1 MGKQNKSKSK
11 KSDSLVGKGKV
22 TPLQIAFIVDRYLS
36 DNNLSQTR
44 SIFRTEASSLI
55 SKSPVREAPKT
66 LLSLGAILNDYISL
80 KEQKVILDQERVR
93 LEQEKFRVQNLLHGM
108 QQVMNAYNAS
118 GNVAPAPP
126 AATPMIQASVTR
138 SAVMVPRADP
148 FRGSPSAAG
157 CPVYKSPNC
166 FPVSTP
172 SNTTTEHSN
181 LSSITNQPSTRK
193 RMGSSA
199 VSDSAPD
206 AKKSRSK
213 LASRKIPSKCTLK
226 QSDNDAATQENVHP
240 SPMIGSSTQNCTP
253 TGPIVQTSN
262 VAKSLFHQPLPSPP
276 TSSSNPNTPPQ
287 SFSPHNDNSASPKDI
302 SANAHCSS
310 NNTPQQ
316 VTPTNCTVI
325 TSERVTVSP
334 FKNMTYYTMERNQ
347 CISSSSPVKTTL
359 KRMCKRDC
367 VKGRLDFDGSDATVN
382 LDKPVDNEFSTS
394 ESDKDGDFFDLD
406 LPNLDVFGANFSFSE
421 LLVDLDLDCEGIA
434 CPCQPALGASTDT
447 ISGSSHESRDGNL
460 GTDQVMSEFSS
471 TMTEVFSGNDIHMQG
486 PDITAVKSITKCIR
500 ILSPAKS
507 QRSSLNQENCLASN

>member
-44 SIFRTEASSLI
+44 SIFRTEASPLI

-66 LLSLGAILNDYISL
+66 LLSLGAILNDYICL
-80 KEQKVILDQERVR
+80 KEQKVVLDQERVR
-93 LEQEKFRVQNLLHGM
+93 LEQEKLRIHFVDPLLP
-108 QQVMNAYNAS
+108 QVVLCTNHRIAFQS
-118 GNVAPAPP
+118 PH
-126 AATPMIQASVTR
+126 
-138 SAVMVPRADP
+138 PRTLPWSIAI
-148 FRGSPSAAG
+148 
-157 CPVYKSPNC
+157 C
-166 FPVSTP
+166 
-172 SNTTTEHSN
+172 
-181 LSSITNQPSTRK
+181 LSITNQSSIRK
-193 RMGSSA
+193 RIGSSV
-199 VSDSAPD
+199 VSDSVPD

-226 QSDNDAATQENVHP
+226 QSENAAASQVNVQA
-240 SPMIGSSTQNCTP
+240 SPVIGSSSQNCTP
-253 TGPIVQTSN
+253 TGPIVQASN
-262 VAKSLFHQPLPSPP
+262 VAKSLFQQPLPSPP

-287 SFSPHNDNSASPKDI
+287 SFSPHNVKSASPKDI
-302 SANAHCSS
+302 SANAHCSN

-316 VTPTNCTVI
+316 VTPTSCTVI

-359 KRMCKRDC
+359 TRMCKRDC

-382 LDKPVDNEFSTS
+382 LDKPVDNELSTS
-394 ESDKDGDFFDLD
+394 ESDKDVDFFDLD

-421 LLVDLDLDCEGIA
+421 LLVDLDLDCEETA
-434 CPCQPALGASTDT
+434 FPCQPAWAASTDT

-471 TMTEVFSGNDIHMQG
+471 TMTEVISGNDMHMQG

-507 QRSSLNQENCLASN
+507 QRSSLNQENCLVSN

>member
-44 SIFRTEASSLI
+44 SIFRTEASPLI

-66 LLSLGAILNDYISL
+66 LLSLGAILNDYICL
-80 KEQKVILDQERVR
+80 KEQKVVLDQEKVR
-93 LEQEKFRVQNLLHGM
+93 LEQEKLRVQNLLHGM
-108 QQVMNAYNAS
+108 QQVMNVYNAS

-126 AATPMIQASVTR
+126 AASPMIQASATR
-138 SAVMVPRADP
+138 SVAMVPQADP
-148 FRGSPSAAG
+148 FRGSPAAAG

-172 SNTTTEHSN
+172 SNTTMEHSN
-181 LSSITNQPSTRK
+181 LSSTTIQPSIRK
-193 RMGSSA
+193 RMGSSV
-199 VSDSAPD
+199 VSDSVPD

-226 QSDNDAATQENVHP
+226 LSENAAASQVNVQA
-240 SPMIGSSTQNCTP
+240 SPVIGSSLQNCTP
-253 TGPIVQTSN
+253 TGPIVQASN
-262 VAKSLFHQPLPSPP
+262 VAKSLFQQPLPSPP

-287 SFSPHNDNSASPKDI
+287 SFSPHNVKSASPKDI
-302 SANAHCSS
+302 SANAHCSNS
-310 NNTPQQ
+310 NTPQQ
-316 VTPTNCTVI
+316 VTPTSCTVI

-359 KRMCKRDC
+359 TRMCKRDC

-382 LDKPVDNEFSTS
+382 LDKPVDNELSTS
-394 ESDKDGDFFDLD
+394 ESDKDVDFFDLD

-421 LLVDLDLDCEGIA
+421 LLVDLDLDCEETA
-434 CPCQPALGASTDT
+434 FPCQPAWAASTDT
-447 ISGSSHESRDGNL
+447 ISGSSYESRDGNL

-471 TMTEVFSGNDIHMQG
+471 TMTEVISGNDMHMQG

-507 QRSSLNQENCLASN
+507 QRSSLNQENCLASD

>member
-1 MGKQNKSKSK
+1 M
-11 KSDSLVGKGKV
+11 
-22 TPLQIAFIVDRYLS
+22 
-36 DNNLSQTR
+36 
-44 SIFRTEASSLI
+44 SS
-55 SKSPVREAPKT
+55 
-66 LLSLGAILNDYISL
+66 G
-80 KEQKVILDQERVR
+80 
-93 LEQEKFRVQNLLHGM
+93 
-108 QQVMNAYNAS
+108 
-118 GNVAPAPP
+118 
-126 AATPMIQASVTR
+126 
-138 SAVMVPRADP
+138 
-148 FRGSPSAAG
+148 
-157 CPVYKSPNC
+157 
-166 FPVSTP
+166 
-172 SNTTTEHSN
+172 
-181 LSSITNQPSTRK
+181 
-193 RMGSSA
+193 
-199 VSDSAPD
+199 
-206 AKKSRSK
+206 
-213 LASRKIPSKCTLK
+213 TLK
-226 QSDNDAATQENVHP
+226 QSDNDSTTQENFQP

-253 TGPIVQTSN
+253 TGPIVLASN

-447 ISGSSHESRDGNL
+447 ISGYW
-460 GTDQVMSEFSS
+460 FS
-471 TMTEVFSGNDIHMQG
+471 
-486 PDITAVKSITKCIR
+486 
-500 ILSPAKS
+500 
-507 QRSSLNQENCLASN
+507 LAIF